1 MSDGLVTQAWCDAL
15 MADLQGTATMLK
27 DLRVK
32 HEELEKESADQYADI
47 YRRYQ
52 ELGVEYDELR
62 EELNRLADD
71 YGRLKAAAHNAIG
84 QMQHYG
90 VETANCT
97 DDLPYPDD
105 VAHAIWVM
113 EELLAARVPG
123 VVKARKEQSERLRE
137 LHREQTRMGTFSC
150 DVRDVQRQAQG
161 VAELVRE
168 HPGFFKNLGVQM
180 TEIADKLEAQM
191 EKVQVQTKER

>member
-1 MSDGLVTQAWCDAL
+1 MSDGMVTQARYDAL

-32 HEELEKESADQYADI
+32 HEELEKKSADQYADI

-62 EELNRLADD
+62 EDLNRLAED

-84 QMQHYG
+84 QMQLYG
-90 VETANCT
+90 VETADCT

-105 VAHAIWVM
+105 VARAIWVM
-113 EELLAARVPG
+113 EDLLAARVPS
-123 VVKARKEQSERLRE
+123 VVKQSERLSE
-137 LHREQTRMGTFSC
+137 LHQEQSRMGTFGC

-168 HPGFFKNLGVQM
+168 HPVFFKNLGVQM
-180 TEIADKLEAQM
+180 TEIADKLKAAM
-191 EKVQVQTKER
+191 EKAQVQTKER